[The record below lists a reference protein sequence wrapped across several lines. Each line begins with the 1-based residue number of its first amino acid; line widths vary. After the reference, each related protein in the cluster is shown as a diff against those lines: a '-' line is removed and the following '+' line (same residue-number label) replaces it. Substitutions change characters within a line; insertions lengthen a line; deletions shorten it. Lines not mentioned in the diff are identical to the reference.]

1 MLWLL
6 KAVPAFLLSLIAVT
20 RAETQIVSG
29 AAWTDTSGNIIQAHG
44 AGILK
49 VNAVILPCE

>member
-6 KAVPAFLLSLIAVT
+6 KAVPAFLSLIAVT

-49 VNAVILPCE
+49 VNGVILPCE